1 MTMMLM
7 MMMIMLKM
15 MLIIV
20 VATLTMHDNEDDRDG
35 YLFLHSFL
43 FYHKICVVMS
53 DYSTV
58 FCDDYR
64 GVHENYG
71 DAEGDKMKQNSAV

>member
-1 MTMMLM
+1 
-7 MMMIMLKM
+7 
-15 MLIIV
+15 
-20 VATLTMHDNEDDRDG
+20 
-35 YLFLHSFL
+35 
-43 FYHKICVVMS
+43 MS

-71 DAEGDKMKQNSAV
+71 DDTAAAGGEGGDKMKQNSAV

>member
-1 MTMMLM
+1 MYDMMVM
-7 MMMIMLKM
+7 MY
-15 MLIIV
+15 
-20 VATLTMHDNEDDRDG
+20 DG
-35 YLFLHSFL
+35 NVYSFSHSFL
-43 FYHKICVVMS
+43 LYYKSCIVMS

-58 FCDDYR
+58 FCDDFR

>member
-1 MTMMLM
+1 M
-7 MMMIMLKM
+7 
-15 MLIIV
+15 
-20 VATLTMHDNEDDRDG
+20 
-35 YLFLHSFL
+35 
-43 FYHKICVVMS
+43 MS

-71 DAEGDKMKQNSAV
+71 DDTAGGGGGGDKMKQNSAV

>member
-1 MTMMLM
+1 MVEMMHDDAHVEDDTFMVVM
-7 MMMIMLKM
+7 MM
-15 MLIIV
+15 
-20 VATLTMHDNEDDRDG
+20 HDGNV
-35 YLFLHSFL
+35 YSFSHSFL
-43 FYHKICVVMS
+43 LYYKLCIVMS

-58 FCDDYR
+58 FCDDFR